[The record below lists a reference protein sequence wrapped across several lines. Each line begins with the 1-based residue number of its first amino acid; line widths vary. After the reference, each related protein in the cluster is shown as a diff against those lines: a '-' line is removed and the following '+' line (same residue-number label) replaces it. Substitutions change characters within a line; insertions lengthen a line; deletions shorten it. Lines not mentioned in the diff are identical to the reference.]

1 MNRAEFMRRLTELL
15 GDVAPTEREEAIQY
29 YNDYFD
35 DAGEENESGVIASL
49 GTPEEL
55 ARTIK
60 AGLSDGGNSGEF
72 TESGFSGYTQMP
84 KDEIVKVQDED
95 AAGRTDTGAGQADAA
110 YSEAA
115 GSGGA
120 QGSGEFRGTQ
130 SGNGYYEGAYYK
142 RPEGDGVYGGR
153 QDTRNYRNPYE
164 ESGSRESSAGR
175 TYGQNT
181 SYEQSGS
188 YGTGTS
194 YEQSGNY
201 GTGTSYGQGKAAK
214 EPMSGGMIAL
224 IVVLA
229 VLTSPV
235 WIGLL
240 GGFLGVAAGLI
251 AVLFA
256 LFLTFLIIG
265 VVFIVVAI
273 ALLVTGVTLL
283 FSAPLAAL
291 CVIGCGLVLF
301 ALGLVGIWVMVAL
314 AGLAISAFVRG
325 IVSLCQKIFH
335 RGGARA

>member
-60 AGLSDGGNSGEF
+60 AGLNDGGNGGEF
-72 TESGFSGYTQMP
+72 TESGFSGYTQTP
-84 KDEIVKVQDED
+84 KDEIVKVQDGD
-95 AAGRTDTGAGQADAA
+95 AAGRTDSSAGQADAA
-110 YSEAA
+110 YSEGA
-115 GSGGA
+115 GCEGA

-153 QDTRNYRNPYE
+153 QNTGNYRNPYE
-164 ESGSRESSAGR
+164 ESGSQE
-175 TYGQNT
+175 NT

-188 YGTGTS
+188 
-194 YEQSGNY
+194 Y

-314 AGLAISAFVRG
+314 AGLAIPAFVRG

>member
-314 AGLAISAFVRG
+314 AGLAIPAFVRG

>member
-1 MNRAEFMRRLTELL
+1 M
-15 GDVAPTEREEAIQY
+15 Q
-29 YNDYFD
+29 
-35 DAGEENESGVIASL
+35 
-49 GTPEEL
+49 
-55 ARTIK
+55 
-60 AGLSDGGNSGEF
+60 DG
-72 TESGFSGYTQMP
+72 
-84 KDEIVKVQDED
+84 D
-95 AAGRTDTGAGQADAA
+95 AAGRTDSSAGQADAA
-110 YSEAA
+110 YSEGA
-115 GSGGA
+115 GCEGA

-153 QDTRNYRNPYE
+153 QNTGNYRNPYE
-164 ESGSRESSAGR
+164 ESGSQE
-175 TYGQNT
+175 NT

-194 YEQSGNY
+194 Y
-201 GTGTSYGQGKAAK
+201 GQGKAVK

-314 AGLAISAFVRG
+314 AGLAIPAFVRG

>member
-35 DAGEENESGVIASL
+35 DAGEENESGLIASL

-60 AGLSDGGNSGEF
+60 AGLNDGGNGGEF
-72 TESGFSGYTQMP
+72 TESGFSGYTQTP
-84 KDEIVKVQDED
+84 KDEIVKVQDGD
-95 AAGRTDTGAGQADAA
+95 AAGRTDSSAGQADAA
-110 YSEAA
+110 YSEGA
-115 GSGGA
+115 GCEGA

-153 QDTRNYRNPYE
+153 QNTGNYRNPYE
-164 ESGSRESSAGR
+164 ESGSQE
-175 TYGQNT
+175 NT

-194 YEQSGNY
+194 Y
-201 GTGTSYGQGKAAK
+201 GQGKAVK

-314 AGLAISAFVRG
+314 AGLAIPAFVRG